1 MPTYSHSRLS
11 TYENCPQQ
19 YKLKYI
25 DRIKPAEA
33 AVGYARNE
41 GITTITGSDSAL
53 KITEEKSFEFPR
65 ANEEGREELEEF
77 IRESG
82 IWEEVSGLNLARLQK
97 FLNNEELDEKMKT
110 GLLKFA
116 EEIEKT
122 SVRLVK
128 KREEEE

>member
-1 MPTYSHSRLS
+1 MISSYYGFRLHDLPFALRISEDVTYQFPLS
-11 TYENCPQQ
+11 
-19 YKLKYI
+19 
-25 DRIKPAEA
+25 
-33 AVGYARNE
+33 
-41 GITTITGSDSAL
+41 
-53 KITEEKSFEFPR
+53 EEK
-65 ANEEGREELEEF
+65 GRKELEQF
-77 IRESG
+77 IKKAG

-97 FLNNEELDEKMKT
+97 FLGDEELDKKIRN

>member
-1 MPTYSHSRLS
+1 MTGEFGLHVHNVDM
-11 TYENCPQQ
+11 TFQF
-19 YKLKYI
+19 
-25 DRIKPAEA
+25 IKKA
-33 AVGYARNE
+33 
-41 GITTITGSDSAL
+41 
-53 KITEEKSFEFPR
+53 
-65 ANEEGREELEEF
+65 
-77 IRESG
+77 G

-97 FLNNEELDEKMKT
+97 FLDDEELDKKNKN